1 MNRYT
6 DTTGAPAQA
15 VAVLLEITSKERAE
29 DFSDVSLFSEEWAA
43 QYNQEIWGT
52 GPSGMYEAPP
62 PPLLRIGDALSSR
75 KNS

>member
-15 VAVLLEITSKERAE
+15 VPVPLERNSEERAE
-29 DFSDVSLFSEEWAA
+29 DLTYGSLFSEEWAA
-43 QYNQEIWGT
+43 QHNQETWGT

-62 PPLLRIGDALSSR
+62 PPPLRIGNALSSS